1 VWRNNDGYYYFCP
14 SGTIQVVQKNGETH
28 NVTGPTAVF
37 PHLLR
42 VRVNYVQ
49 VQLVPDVAARSTI
62 YGEYSETNGVKQEV
76 MNANIEVF
84 PAVFERGNYFIP
96 TEDAEPWARNPE
108 DAIKMVLL
116 HELGHLEAYIRANCR
131 LTKFTPMGALG
142 GSSQAD
148 EDAADVFATSA
159 VRCQS
164 D

>member
-1 VWRNNDGYYYFCP
+1 
-14 SGTIQVVQKNGETH
+14 VVQKNGETH